1 MSSGAKEGPSVSYS
15 ILPIFGGGN
24 YNFWK
29 VKMRTILLSEGLWSF
44 VERGLQEPEDLS
56 QLPAAEIEKFEA
68 EVMKDAKALSKI
80 QNGVTSDIFPRITRA
95 KTAKEAWD
103 TLEKEFQ
110 GDSKA
115 ITIKLQTLRREF
127 YNMKMKESE
136 CIQDYASRL
145 AEVVNQM
152 RTLGEEISD
161 QRVVEKILISL
172 PEKYDPIVAAI
183 EECKDITTL
192 SIEQLMGSLKSHE
205 QRRLTRNDQSVESA
219 FQSKLSF
226 KSQKSSKKGNSRDDQ
241 RTGEQRRWKKGESSK
256 RDESK
261 NGKSTNS
268 EDNQPSCRICNKTN
282 HDTSNCWNRGKPKCH
297 HCNKF
302 GHVEKNCRF
311 KKANQANFSESK
323 NDDDGN
329 ENLFSTCLSALEEKE
344 SIWYLDSGCSNH
356 MSGNENIFLDVD
368 TSATPN
374 IKMGNGAIVE
384 AKGKGRIAVK
394 TKKGMKQIHDVLLVP
409 KLSQNLLSVGQLVE
423 NGYRLVFQDG
433 ACIIYDKNAVEMVI
447 AKVKMERNRNFPIEF
462 QYAEVAAM
470 KADVVQDS
478 WLWHKR
484 FCHLNFQ
491 GLKLL
496 QKNSMVNGLPEIKET
511 TDVNEG
517 SALIPT
523 LPLNGLSS
531 QLQ

>member
-1 MSSGAKEGPSVSYS
+1 M
-15 ILPIFGGGN
+15 
-24 YNFWK
+24 
-29 VKMRTILLSEGLWSF
+29 LSEGLWSF
-44 VERGLQEPEDLS
+44 VERGLQEPENLS
-56 QLPAAEIEKFEA
+56 QLPAAEVEKFEA
-68 EVMKDAKALSKI
+68 EVMKDAKAFSKI

-95 KTAKEAWD
+95 KTTKEAWD

-161 QRVVEKILISL
+161 RRVVEKILISL

-261 NGKSTNS
+261 NRKSTILKIISLPAGFVTKQIMIRQIVGTVESQSAIIATNLGTLRRTADS
-268 EDNQPSCRICNKTN
+268 RKQTKQIFLKARMMMMEMKTC
-282 HDTSNCWNRGKPKCH
+282 SLLVYLPLRK
-297 HCNKF
+297 
-302 GHVEKNCRF
+302 
-311 KKANQANFSESK
+311 KKASGILTVDAATTCQEMKIFFLMWILQLLQISK
-323 NDDDGN
+323 WVMV
-329 ENLFSTCLSALEEKE
+329 LLWRQKEKE
-344 SIWYLDSGCSNH
+344 
-356 MSGNENIFLDVD
+356 E
-368 TSATPN
+368 
-374 IKMGNGAIVE
+374 
-384 AKGKGRIAVK
+384 
-394 TKKGMKQIHDVLLVP
+394 
-409 KLSQNLLSVGQLVE
+409 LLS
-423 NGYRLVFQDG
+423 
-433 ACIIYDKNAVEMVI
+433 
-447 AKVKMERNRNFPIEF
+447 
-462 QYAEVAAM
+462 
-470 KADVVQDS
+470 
-478 WLWHKR
+478 
-484 FCHLNFQ
+484 
-491 GLKLL
+491 KLRR
-496 QKNSMVNGLPEIKET
+496 G
-511 TDVNEG
+511 
-517 SALIPT
+517 
-523 LPLNGLSS
+523 
-531 QLQ
+531 